1 VRIVGINFDHFHMG
15 DLLRMVVDHPTAELA
30 GICDGQPE
38 RMVEAIRAFSLR
50 PDQVFTDVEVCLER
64 TAPDVA
70 ILCPAPA
77 HHASLVEQ
85 IAPFGVHILMEK
97 PMAASLV
104 DADRMIR
111 AMESAGRTLAINWP
125 LVWSPTHRTAKR
137 LCDEGVIGEVRE
149 VHYYGGNRGP
159 LYHVADKRE
168 VSEEE
173 VRRRKPESW
182 FYRRAEGGGSL
193 LDYLGYG
200 VTLGSWFHGGRAP
213 LEIMT
218 MVDRP
223 EGLEVDEHSITVAR
237 YATGLS
243 KFETR
248 WGTFTD
254 PWTHQPQPKCGFV
267 IVGGEGTITSYD
279 YAPAVSLQTRERPEA
294 HPVTIDPV
302 EAPHRNAV
310 EHLLHCLST
319 GEPLV
324 GPLTPAMSRLGQ
336 QMVETAA
343 ASAAAGRAL
352 PLIC

>member
-1 VRIVGINFDHFHMG
+1 
-15 DLLRMVVDHPTAELA
+15 
-30 GICDGQPE
+30 
-38 RMVEAIRAFSLR
+38 
-50 PDQVFTDVEVCLER
+50 
-64 TAPDVA
+64 
-70 ILCPAPA
+70 
-77 HHASLVEQ
+77 
-85 IAPFGVHILMEK
+85 
-97 PMAASLV
+97 
-104 DADRMIR
+104 
-111 AMESAGRTLAINWP
+111 
-125 LVWSPTHRTAKR
+125 
-137 LCDEGVIGEVRE
+137 
-149 VHYYGGNRGP
+149 
-159 LYHVADKRE
+159 
-168 VSEEE
+168 
-173 VRRRKPESW
+173 
-182 FYRRAEGGGSL
+182 
-193 LDYLGYG
+193 
-200 VTLGSWFHGGRAP
+200 
-213 LEIMT
+213 MT

-237 YATGLS
+237 YASGLS

-279 YAPAVSLQTRERPEA
+279 YALAVSVQTRERPEV